1 MEIEHDGRKYMPAS
15 GGSAGTCE
23 KKPSKPRK
31 SIANPIARPNSLVF
45 ALADMS
51 SDPELVNV
59 DSSSGMEDVSVVTNK
74 KAIHTT

>member
-1 MEIEHDGRKYMPAS
+1 VVGLKAHVK
-15 GGSAGTCE
+15 
-23 KKPSKPRK
+23 KKPSKPKK
-31 SIANPIARPNSLVF
+31 SIANPIARPSAIVF

-51 SDPELVNV
+51 SDPALVNV